1 MVINDRLIRRALL
14 ESIDEFLLVEAENNA
29 NNNQQQQ
36 GNGNQQRQQRNS
48 SQQQQQSQA
57 QKKDPYRAQSYNGGR
72 IGRMLANKA
81 RSSEEGLCK
90 QLLPLLNRINGFLKE
105 MGMRNFLYESFILE
119 KKLPKK
125 ARRIEARHRHGK
137 KTEASLTP
145 DNVKTIANTMQ
156 VKQQQTGNPQQAQM
170 LGKSLESLK
179 KTSAENGVKL
189 QSKEERAAEK
199 NQNSANV
206 SSSDGGNYNYSYNFQ
221 DSPHNTSYTADLGQ
235 NTQSQG
241 NGEDNQAQ
249 PDTQQQQNNNNAQN
263 NAKTQNNEKQRTTRH
278 REEEL
283 SLDDALEELEEKKR
297 REATGNQSGDQEN
310 NNNNPNQDNGNENQY
325 NNQNNDNDNNNYG
338 NGGGGSSSG
347 TNNQN
352 SQYNNDNGNIRQQKI
367 LLNGAE
373 YGLRNVA
380 RILSSYIQKNSSL
393 RVDEAAGGS
402 QIGTTLGQDFKEYW
416 QKNMRKGADLVDN
429 YHQWQEAKWN
439 RKEELKA
446 VMRSIMEFERAFA
459 ALESRKPLMH
469 GADVFV
475 QQVRNAGILDVL
487 AQIKSIINN
496 RLGISNSNSAYPGQ
510 QP

>member
-1 MVINDRLIRRALL
+1 MVINDRLIRMALL
-14 ESIDEFLLVEAENNA
+14 ESIDKFLLAEAENNA
-29 NNNQQQQ
+29 NSNQQQQ
-36 GNGNQQRQQRNS
+36 GNSNQQQQQRNS

-57 QKKDPYRAQSYNGGR
+57 QKKDPYRAQGYNGGR

-81 RSSEEGLCK
+81 RSGEERLCK
-90 QLLPLLNRINGFLKE
+90 QLLPYLNRLNGFLKE

-125 ARRIEARHRHGK
+125 ARRIEARHRHHK
-137 KTEASLTP
+137 KTEAILTP
-145 DNVKTIANTMQ
+145 DNLKTIANATQ
-156 VKQQQTGNPQQAQM
+156 VKQQQAADPQQAQM

-179 KTSAENGVKL
+179 KASAENGIKL
-189 QSKEERAAEK
+189 QSKEERKAEK
-199 NQNSANV
+199 NQNSGNM
-206 SSSDGGNYNYSYNFQ
+206 SSSNSGNYNYTYNFQ
-221 DSPHNTSYTADLGQ
+221 DSPYNTSYAADLDQ

-241 NGEDNQAQ
+241 GNQQSAAQDDN
-249 PDTQQQQNNNNAQN
+249 TQQQNNNQEQGN
-263 NAKTQNNEKQRTTRH
+263 NQGQGSNTQGGGKQGTR
-278 REEEL
+278 RRGEQEL
-283 SLDDALEELEEKKR
+283 SLDDAMEELNGEN
-297 REATGNQSGDQEN
+297 GQGGDN
-310 NNNNPNQDNGNENQY
+310 AD
-325 NNQNNDNDNNNYG
+325 
-338 NGGGGSSSG
+338 
-347 TNNQN
+347 
-352 SQYNNDNGNIRQQKI
+352 IRQQKI

-402 QIGTTLGQDFKEYW
+402 QIGTTLGQDFVNYW
-416 QKNMRKGADLVDN
+416 RQNMRKGADLVN
-429 YHQWQEAKWN
+429 RYHEWQEREWN

-446 VMRSIMEFERAFA
+446 IMRSIMEFEKAFST
-459 ALESRKPLMH
+459 LESMKPLMH

-496 RLGISNSNSAYPGQ
+496 RLGMSNDNSAYPGQ